1 MSRRETR
8 GRAQPK
14 SHPFLSAMVRAAA
27 SYLTPSAELP
37 HLENGESVTQTTF
50 AVRIT
55 EAAYQQLA
63 QVRAAS
69 ESRAS
74 ETEPGL
80 KPA

>member
-1 MSRRETR
+1 
-8 GRAQPK
+8 
-14 SHPFLSAMVRAAA
+14 MVRAAA